1 MSIRHIL
8 LSLSTIGL
16 GFTAAIPAFA
26 QQDLIGP
33 ASVELQSFESL
44 EAILRDHPA
53 LSALGSSALADRG
66 RAEGALG
73 LPDPVVSL
81 GLNNF
86 PIFSP
91 SLTEYLPTHK
101 YVGVRQAIP
110 NSAKRKAGSLKSLR
124 SAAKTEL
131 ETEMQFQSLRGQL
144 IQLLIEQ
151 QKIDQLR
158 AIAVKRDRKYQ
169 ELSDIIEIEINA
181 GRSVI
186 FRLAEVEV
194 ERAEVSRKLSEL
206 DGAEAEIEAQLINL
220 VGFAPKVK
228 APDLSLQ
235 PWSGNALAFYAVR
248 VADAGVNIMDAAV
261 QQAEADFKPDWGVNL
276 TYQQRESGRG
286 APRSNFDGD
295 DWVSGGV
302 SFTIPFWADKK
313 QEPNLRAAK
322 NDRESARYNRMDV
335 ARRVLSQ
342 WKRFDA
348 RRTVAAENIKIFDT
362 KIGAIDSRIASQLIT
377 YETGAGDYSP
387 IIDGEIAILKL
398 REQIV
403 TERALRDQA
412 IAHMNSLLVG
422 ASS

>member
-1 MSIRHIL
+1 
-8 LSLSTIGL
+8 
-16 GFTAAIPAFA
+16 
-26 QQDLIGP
+26 
-33 ASVELQSFESL
+33 
-44 EAILRDHPA
+44 
-53 LSALGSSALADRG
+53 
-66 RAEGALG
+66 
-73 LPDPVVSL
+73 
-81 GLNNF
+81 
-86 PIFSP
+86 
-91 SLTEYLPTHK
+91 
-101 YVGVRQAIP
+101 
-110 NSAKRKAGSLKSLR
+110 
-124 SAAKTEL
+124 
-131 ETEMQFQSLRGQL
+131 MQFQSLRGQL

-220 VGFAPKVK
+220 VGFTPKVK